1 VKPVTAEDVAA
12 AIEAVIRRPRPETW
26 VPRWTQGMV
35 RTTQLLPRR
44 VQEAISRA
52 FHADAILTGADSA
65 ARAEYERRVRP

>member
-1 VKPVTAEDVAA
+1 
-12 AIEAVIRRPRPETW
+12 
-26 VPRWTQGMV
+26 MV